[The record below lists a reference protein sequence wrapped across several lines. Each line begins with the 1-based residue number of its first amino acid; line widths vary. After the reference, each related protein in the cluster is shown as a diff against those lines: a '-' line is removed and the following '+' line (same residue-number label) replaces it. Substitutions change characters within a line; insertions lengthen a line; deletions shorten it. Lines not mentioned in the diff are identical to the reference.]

1 MGWGGGEGEEGGG
14 GSEVQQHFLT
24 ASDSVAEAWEHGEC
38 YDINVT
44 MYYGYGRRRACR
56 YELYDLRSLVIMIIH

>member
-1 MGWGGGEGEEGGG
+1 MGRGAKGGGGG
-14 GSEVQQHFLT
+14 GSEVQQHLLT

-38 YDINVT
+38 YDINDT

-56 YELYDLRSLVIMIIH
+56 HELYDLRSLVIMIIH